1 MTYYFVIHTLKT
13 QQNLAKYTKYAKEIV
28 WFVNSWIRFNFS
40 WNLLFGCWVLVV
52 FCCEWSH
59 KITIIAT
66 HHLLHLLQ
74 SWRTTF
80 RSGRVSRIFHHRSFI
95 HVMFLILS
103 WKKNIKGFNNF
114 WELIQPRFC
123 TFQWHFN
130 KLRRVSD
137 SVTSKIIVILMS
149 FEDMKYRKMLLM
161 DIRLISVY
169 FPITLLQL

>member
-1 MTYYFVIHTLKT
+1 MRIFPSPKNSIKWGPGVWLEGRKVYVDLINNDLYQDGFLKLIHLRIGMTYYFVIHTLKT

-40 WNLLFGCWVLVV
+40 WNLLFGCWVLVI
-52 FCCEWSH
+52 FCGEWSH

-95 HVMFLILS
+95 HVMFLIFY
-103 WKKNIKGFNNF
+103 WKKKHK
-114 WELIQPRFC
+114 RFQS
-123 TFQWHFN
+123 F
-130 KLRRVSD
+130 LRID
-137 SVTSKIIVILMS
+137 T
-149 FEDMKYRKMLLM
+149 
-161 DIRLISVY
+161 
-169 FPITLLQL
+169 T